1 MVRGPRKHLKRLNA
15 PRSWMLDKLGGTF
28 APRPRCGPHKLRES
42 LPLCLIVR
50 RKLSFAQNTKEV
62 VHILKNKLVKV
73 DGKIRKDPK
82 YPAGVMDV
90 ISFPKIHENYR
101 LLYNVNKKFCLQPIT
116 EEEAKFKIC
125 KILTKRLE
133 NKSIL
138 TLHTNDGRTI
148 KYADPSI
155 NIGDSIK
162 LDLETN
168 EIRETLPLKVG
179 KTAYAFRGKNLGCIG
194 IIREIK
200 SNITGFSMSIL
211 EDLNGRSFTT
221 RTDNLIVIGDSGE
234 SVISLPKER
243 GIRTTAIMMS
253 NMVYGELTEEGEG
266 DAEKASLTEESSDE
280 E

>member
-1 MVRGPRKHLKRLNA
+1 MVSGPRKHLKRLNA
-15 PRSWMLDKLGGTF
+15 PKSWILDKLGGTF

-50 RKLSFAQNTKEV
+50 RKLSFAQNNKEV
-62 VHILKNKLVKV
+62 SHILQNRLVKV
-73 DGKIRKDPK
+73 DGKVRRDQK

-125 KILTKRLE
+125 KVLTKRLE
-133 NKSIL
+133 GKSIL

-155 NIGDSIK
+155 KIGDSIK
-162 LDLETN
+162 LNLETQ
-168 EIRETLPLKVG
+168 EMEEFYHLEVG
-179 KTAYAFRGKNLGCIG
+179 KTAYTFRGKNLGCVG

-200 SNITGFSMSIL
+200 THMGGFSMSIL
-211 EDLNGRSFTT
+211 EDLNGRTFIT
-221 RTDNLIVIGDSGE
+221 RTDNLIVIGEAGE
-234 SVISLPKER
+234 SMISLPKER
-243 GIRTTAIMMS
+243 GIRTTAMMVS
-253 NMVYGELTEEGEG
+253 NMVYGEIKEG
-266 DAEKASLTEESSDE
+266 DEEAGMSEEEESDE

>member
-1 MVRGPRKHLKRLNA
+1 MVSGPRKHLKRLNA
-15 PRSWMLDKLGGTF
+15 PKSWMLDKLGGTF

-50 RKLSFAQNTKEV
+50 RKLSFAQNTREV
-62 VHILKNKLVKV
+62 EHILKNRLVKV

-125 KILTKRLE
+125 KVLTKRLE
-133 NKSIL
+133 GKSIL

-155 NIGDSIK
+155 KIGDSIK
-162 LDLETN
+162 FNLETQ
-168 EIRETLPLKVG
+168 EIETFYPLQVG
-179 KTAYAFRGKNLGCIG
+179 KTAYTFRGKNLGCIG

-200 SNITGFSMSIL
+200 VHAGGFSMSVL
-211 EDLNGRSFTT
+211 EDLNGRSFIT
-221 RTDNLIVIGDSGE
+221 RTDNLIVIGDAGE
-234 SVISLPKER
+234 SLISLPKER
-243 GIRTTAIMMS
+243 GIRTTAMMVS
-253 NMVYGELTEEGEG
+253 NMVYGELREG
-266 DAEKASLTEESSDE
+266 DEEVLVSEEDSDE